1 MTTQGA
7 QAGALC
13 QPRGVDAVGSRREVQ
28 EEEDIYIPMADSCQC
43 MAQTNKIL

>member
-28 EEEDIYIPMADSCQC
+28 EEEDICTPMANSRCY
-43 MAQTNKIL
+43 MAESKPIL